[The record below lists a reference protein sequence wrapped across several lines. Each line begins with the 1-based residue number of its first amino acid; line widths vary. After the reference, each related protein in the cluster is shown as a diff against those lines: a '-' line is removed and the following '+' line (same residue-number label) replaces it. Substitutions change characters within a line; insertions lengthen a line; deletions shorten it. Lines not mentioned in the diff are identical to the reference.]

1 MHPVGQVCIHLVEE
15 SKLTDCRILVLF
27 QMVIASR
34 SIPSRPTPSFVSV
47 ATQTVVRTYADASVE
62 AVNVRCMPRG
72 EFCQL
77 MREMVQENALTR
89 IYALLREMQS
99 SVEAAAAGTELLLN
113 MELVQ
118 VQRVQAAFVP
128 IAVEGD
134 LTPES
139 DKGGHLIDL
148 SKDEVEEGNDGEETS
163 L

>member
-1 MHPVGQVCIHLVEE
+1 M
-15 SKLTDCRILVLF
+15 
-27 QMVIASR
+27 
-34 SIPSRPTPSFVSV
+34 V
-47 ATQTVVRTYADASVE
+47 ATQTIVRTYADASVE

-72 EFCQL
+72 EFRQL
-77 MREMVQENALTR
+77 MREMVQENTLTR
-89 IYALLREMQS
+89 IYALLREMWS
-99 SVEAAAAGTELLLN
+99 SVEAATARTELLLN

-139 DKGGHLIDL
+139 NEGGHLIEL
-148 SKDEVEEGNDGEETS
+148 SEDEAEEGIDREETS

>member
-1 MHPVGQVCIHLVEE
+1 M
-15 SKLTDCRILVLF
+15 
-27 QMVIASR
+27 
-34 SIPSRPTPSFVSV
+34 V
-47 ATQTVVRTYADASVE
+47 ATQTVVQTYADASVE
-62 AVNVRCMPRG
+62 AVNVRCMPQG

-77 MREMVQENALTR
+77 MREMVQENTLTR
-89 IYALLREMQS
+89 IYALLREMWS
-99 SVEAAAAGTELLLN
+99 SVEAATARTELLLN

-139 DKGGHLIDL
+139 NEGGHLIEL
-148 SKDEVEEGNDGEETS
+148 SEDEAEEGINREETS

>member
-1 MHPVGQVCIHLVEE
+1 MEE
-15 SKLTDCRILVLF
+15 SRLIDHRILVQS

-34 SIPSRPTPSFVSV
+34 LIPSHPVPSSISV
-47 ATQTVVRTYADASVE
+47 VTQTVVRTYANASVE
-62 AVNVRCMPRG
+62 AVNVHCMPRG

-77 MREMVQENALTR
+77 MREMVQENALAR

-99 SVEAAAAGTELLLN
+99 SMEAAATGTELLLN

-118 VQRVQAAFVP
+118 VQRVAATFAP

-139 DKGGHLIDL
+139 DEGGHLIEL
-148 SKDEVEEGNDGEETS
+148 SEDEAEEGMDRKETS